1 MVVRPLP
8 EALQKIAIE
17 ELNEDP
23 KRVEADLAA
32 FKEWILQ
39 QPHLKARMDDQF
51 LIAFLRGC
59 KYSLEKAKAKLDN
72 FYTLREKYPDLL
84 KRPNLEDP
92 KVRELLKLGIV
103 LYLPE
108 PLTESGPRLVL
119 VRNGAYDPSQVSF
132 AEVAQ
137 LRQLISDIVM
147 MEDDYAVVSGIIF
160 VMDFSQVG
168 ASHLFQVSP
177 SVMRKVSQYSEQAL
191 PFRIKA
197 SHFIDTPSGFEPV
210 FNLIKPLLPEK
221 IQNRLYVHGGKRE
234 ELFKII
240 PKKFLPK
247 DYGGECKSI
256 QELIDYWEEKML
268 SYMEFY
274 KEENQF
280 GVDESKRI
288 KEETTNPPETSM
300 GLVGSFRK
308 LVVD

>member
-132 AEVAQ
+132 GEVAQ

-147 MEDDYAVVSGIIF
+147 MEDDYAVISGIIF
-160 VMDFSQVG
+160 IMDFSQVG

-247 DYGGECKSI
+247 DYGGESKSI